1 MTKSELIAM
10 YAKARDRKKKDAEA
24 DVCFI
29 FDAIR
34 DALAD
39 GDKVVLTGFGTFDV
53 RDRAEKRCLNPRT
66 GEPIQLPSGKAPAFK
81 AGRGLKEAVNPK
93 KETAAKS
100 TKTTKAAKA
109 AKPAKKAKK
118 K

>member
-34 DALAD
+34 DALAE

-66 GEPIQLPSGKAPAFK
+66 GDPIQLPAGKAPAFK

-93 KETAAKS
+93 AEDKAAAKKAAPVAAKTAAK
-100 TKTTKAAKA
+100 
-109 AKPAKKAKK
+109 KKSKK